1 MFSCGIFWDLVDF
14 GVYMLDV
21 YYLQM
26 LIQEQYVITTRNTDI
41 AGANTWT
48 GPVFA
53 RNWSRTERSRSRMKS
68 KRSSSVK
75 AGKVEE
81 IRYDTM
87 IAFFPPDITD
97 IIVYFIAKYIQGF
110 P

>member
-1 MFSCGIFWDLVDF
+1 
-14 GVYMLDV
+14 MLDDV
-21 YYLQM
+21 YYL
-26 LIQEQYVITTRNTDI
+26 RNTDI

-68 KRSSSVK
+68 KRSSLVK
-75 AGKVEE
+75 TGKVEE

-87 IAFFPPDITD
+87 ITFFPPDITD
-97 IIVYFIAKYIQGF
+97 ILFYLQGVYCERGCF